1 MRPIRLRLTV
11 RPPLEGEGVQ
21 IFPLSGL
28 FEITVD
34 EHLGPQ
40 IRNVRT
46 HGAAERDDVANL
58 GARVELEVE
67 HG

>member
-1 MRPIRLRLTV
+1 MKPIRLRLTV
-11 RPPLEGEGVQ
+11 RPPLPGEGIQV
-21 IFPLSGL
+21 FPISGL
-28 FEITVD
+28 FEITID

-46 HGAAERDDVANL
+46 HGAADRDTVANL

-67 HG
+67 R